1 MGVSLGRDLR
11 GGSGQSLYIMLPG
24 YTKITLILSTSIN
37 NQPVF
42 FFFPCIFFS
51 WKRYSQ
57 LMSELLDNKKLAIKQ
72 EMLGAAYGIMEKMEI
87 NVKMMSWL
95 QNIVGTSA

>member
-11 GGSGQSLYIMLPG
+11 GGSVQSLYIMLPG

-42 FFFPCIFFS
+42 FFSLCFFS

>member
-11 GGSGQSLYIMLPG
+11 GGSVQSLYIMLPG

-42 FFFPCIFFS
+42 FFSLYFFS
-51 WKRYSQ
+51 WKQYSQ
-57 LMSELLDNKKLAIKQ
+57 LMSELLDSKKLAIKQ
-72 EMLGAAYGIMEKMEI
+72 EMLGASYGIMEKW
-87 NVKMMSWL
+87 KLMSK
-95 QNIVGTSA
+95 

>member
-11 GGSGQSLYIMLPG
+11 GGESVQSLYIMLPG

-51 WKRYSQ
+51 WKQYSQ
-57 LMSELLDNKKLAIKQ
+57 LMSELLDSKKLAIKQ
-72 EMLGAAYGIMEKMEI
+72 EMLGASYGIMEKW
-87 NVKMMSWL
+87 KLMSK
-95 QNIVGTSA
+95 